1 MLLLVLDSKF
11 NEASKLFVERVA
23 LKDINNVT
31 IDVSTIVDDLLDRG
45 PRDEAARRAGEL
57 RPEGVVVGIEQI
69 GEIRIKRTITRDLQ
83 EYKGLKK
90 PRRVADVPTDRAG
103 VFHRLNDV
111 ILGCQRLA

>member
-57 RPEGVVVGIEQI
+57 RPDGVVVGIEQI
-69 GEIRIKRTITRDLQ
+69 GEIRIKRTITRDVQ
-83 EYKGLKK
+83 EDKGLKK
-90 PRRVADVPTDRAG
+90 PPPGVGVPAGRACL
-103 VFHRLNDV
+103 FHRFNGV
-111 ILGCQRLA
+111 IPRC